1 MRTVVL
7 AGGCFWCLDATYRQ
21 FRGVQSVV
29 SGYTGGQVSNPSY
42 EAVCTGTTGHAEVVK
57 IEFDPAV
64 ISEETIFEIFFVI
77 HDPTQ
82 LNRQGMDVGTQYR
95 SAMFFQDES
104 EKAEF
109 ERAIEKAKQTW
120 GDAIVTS
127 LEPLGEFWSAEEYHQ
142 DFFAKNPG
150 QGYCTAVVSPK
161 VAKARQKF
169 AALLR

>member
-1 MRTVVL
+1 MRSVVL

-21 FRGVQSVV
+21 FRGVNAVV
-29 SGYTGGQVSNPSY
+29 SGYAGGQLANPSY
-42 EAVCTGTTGHAEVVK
+42 EAVCAGNTGHAEVVR

-64 ISEETIFEIFFVI
+64 ISAEAIFEIFFVI

-82 LNRQGMDVGTQYR
+82 LNRQGMDIGTQYR
-95 SAMFFQDES
+95 SAMFFATEV

-109 ERAIEKAKQTW
+109 EAAIERAKQNW
-120 GDAIVTS
+120 GEEIVTS
-127 LEPLGEFWSAEEYHQ
+127 LEPLAEFWAAEDYHQ

-169 AALLR
+169 SHLLR

>member
-1 MRTVVL
+1 MRTVVI

-21 FRGVQSVV
+21 FKGVHSVV
-29 SGYTGGQVSNPSY
+29 SGYAGGHIDSPSY
-42 EAVCTGTTGHAEVVK
+42 EQVCEGNTGHAEVVR

-64 ISEETIFEIFFVI
+64 ISPETIYDIFFVI

-95 SAMFFQDES
+95 SAMFYES
-104 EKAEF
+104 EVDKAEF
-109 ERAIEKAKQTW
+109 EGAIERANTNW
-120 GDAIVTS
+120 GDQIVTS
-127 LEPLGEFWSAEEYHQ
+127 LEPLTKFWPAEDYHQ

-150 QGYCTAVVSPK
+150 QGYCMAVVSPK

-169 AALLR
+169 AYLLR

>member
-21 FRGVQSVV
+21 FRGVDSVV
-29 SGYTGGQVSNPSY
+29 SGYTGGHMANPSY
-42 EAVCTGTTGHAEVVK
+42 EAVCDGTTGHAEVVRV
-57 IEFDPAV
+57 EFDPAV
-64 ISEETIFEIFFVI
+64 ISPETIFDIFFVI

-95 SAMFFQDES
+95 SAMFYQNDLER
-104 EKAEF
+104 AEF
-109 ERAIEKAKQTW
+109 EIAIDRAKQNW
-120 GDAIVTS
+120 GNPIVTT
-127 LEPLGEFWSAEEYHQ
+127 LEPLQQFWPAEEYHQ

-169 AALLR
+169 ADLLR